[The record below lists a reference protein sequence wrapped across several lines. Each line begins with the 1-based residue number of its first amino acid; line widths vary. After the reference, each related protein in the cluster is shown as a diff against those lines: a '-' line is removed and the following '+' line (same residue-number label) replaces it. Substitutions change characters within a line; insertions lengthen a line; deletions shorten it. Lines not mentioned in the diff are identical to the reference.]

1 MFRLPLFNRQMVSR
15 SCGMVALACT
25 LLMASAGTAMAES
38 AYHPV
43 PKRDA
48 GYELTDRSPRSGKW
62 KKLWK
67 WSAAALVAGSS
78 MDVASSW
85 GYAEANGMLRSSSGQ
100 LNGRGTAIKFG
111 VLGAALLGQHYL
123 VKKNPELEKPLAITN
138 FAIGAAY
145 SGVAARNWRVR

>member
-1 MFRLPLFNRQMVSR
+1 MFRMSIFNRRIASR
-15 SCGMVALACT
+15 TCGTILWICALLVLSTGAG
-25 LLMASAGTAMAES
+25 MAGS

-43 PKRDA
+43 TRPDV
-48 GYELTDRSPRSGKW
+48 GYEMTDRAPRPGKW

-85 GYAEANGMLRSSSGQ
+85 GYAEANGMLRSSSGH
-100 LNGRGTAIKFG
+100 LHARGTAIKFG
-111 VLGAALLGQHYL
+111 VLGAALIGQHYL

-138 FAIGAAY
+138 FAIGATY
-145 SGVAARNWRVR
+145 SGVAVRNWRVR